1 MARRKP
7 LSRRTVPL
15 RRARKRTEPV
25 VPPPPLHHAQVVLDL
40 EVERGRV
47 HLVLANCGD
56 GVATDV
62 RVEFSRRLDGI
73 EASIDLSRLPIF
85 RRLGV
90 LRPGCLVRVFWDATS
105 ALLSSDDRAAPFKA
119 VVSWAER
126 FSSTR
131 QRAEYEHDLSIYRQL
146 PQCVEH

>member
-1 MARRKP
+1 MLALRLTRSVLP
-7 LSRRTVPL
+7 
-15 RRARKRTEPV
+15 RRALKRTEL
-25 VPPPPLHHAQVVLDL
+25 VPPPPLHHAEVVLDL

-90 LRPGCLVRVFWDATS
+90 LRPGCLVRVFWDAAP
-105 ALLSSDDRAAPFKA
+105 ALLSNDDRAAPFTA

-126 FSSTR
+126 SSSMR

-146 PQCVEH
+146 PQCVEP